1 MGQDQILVVEDDP
14 EMAAVLRQ
22 GFEQERLSV
31 QVAKDGGEA
40 LDIARKQAFQTI
52 VLDVMLPMMDG
63 YGVARELR
71 AAGDSTPILM
81 LTARD
86 AVSDI
91 VLGLD
96 SGVDDY
102 LTKPFSFLEL
112 SARVRALMRR
122 SPTRATRLVVGDLV
136 VNLSACT
143 VYRGSRQLHLTKT
156 EFQLLQV
163 LMTNKGQVV
172 RRSDLLREAWGAG
185 VSVEENTLDA
195 AMSSLRSRV
204 ELPQMPRLIHTV
216 RGFGYRMEVPR

>member
-1 MGQDQILVVEDDP
+1 MAQDQILVVEDDP
-14 EMAAVLRQ
+14 EIAAILRQ
-22 GFEQERLSV
+22 GFEQESLRV
-31 QVAKDGGEA
+31 QVAQEGREA
-40 LDIARKQAFQTI
+40 LDIARKQTFETI
-52 VLDVMLPMMDG
+52 VLDVMLPVMDG
-63 YGVARELR
+63 YAVARELR

-122 SPTRATRLVVGDLV
+122 SQTRATRLTVGDLV
-136 VNLSACT
+136 VNLSTCA

-172 RRSDLLREAWGAG
+172 RRSDLLRGAWGAG

-216 RGFGYRMEVPR
+216 RGFGYRMEVPQ